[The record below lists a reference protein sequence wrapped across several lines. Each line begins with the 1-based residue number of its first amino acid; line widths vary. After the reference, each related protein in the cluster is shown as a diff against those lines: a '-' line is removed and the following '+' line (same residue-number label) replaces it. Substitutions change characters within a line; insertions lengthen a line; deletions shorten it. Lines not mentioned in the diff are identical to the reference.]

1 MSSIEE
7 NIRSISE
14 RVKTN
19 SSSMETEEARK
30 TAVVLPFLRALGYDV
45 FDQNE
50 VIHEFTGDAV
60 GKKGEISTTPSMSMA
75 ISVFLSS
82 ANQFA
87 QFLKRSISISFFDIS
102 RSRVQSLQS

>member
-1 MSSIEE
+1 MSGIEK

-19 SSSMETEEARK
+19 SSSMATEEARK

-50 VIHEFTGDAV
+50 VIHEFTDDAV
-60 GKKGEISTTPSMSMA
+60 GKKVITHA
-75 ISVFLSS
+75 VFPADFRLLR
-82 ANQFA
+82 FG
-87 QFLKRSISISFFDIS
+87 
-102 RSRVQSLQS
+102 V